1 MRYSALRHSIIPV
14 LIALAIGAC
23 STSKPIG
30 EWRSDD
36 FSGALDNFL
45 VIGVTSQSARR
56 RVFEDNFVSGLAALE
71 VNATPS
77 YKLLASSL
85 ELDKEIVKKAI
96 AGKDIGAVLV
106 TRLAGFSEKE
116 VYQQSSDLDENLSYF
131 SISSDGV
138 KQIESGSY
146 EQHVVL
152 TLETKVYDI
161 ASEAL
166 VWSMQSE
173 VIDPTQSRQAI
184 QDQIKL
190 TIDTL
195 RKRGLVG
202 NQ

>member
-1 MRYSALRHSIIPV
+1 
-14 LIALAIGAC
+14 
-23 STSKPIG
+23 
-30 EWRSDD
+30 
-36 FSGALDNFL
+36 
-45 VIGVTSQSARR
+45 
-56 RVFEDNFVSGLAALE
+56 VFEDNFVSGLAALE

-116 VYQQSSDLDENLSYF
+116 VYRQSSDLDENLR
-131 SISSDGV
+131 
-138 KQIESGSY
+138 
-146 EQHVVL
+146 HVVL

>member
-1 MRYSALRHSIIPV
+1 MKYSALRHSIILV

-23 STSKPIG
+23 SSSKPIG

-116 VYQQSSDLDENLSYF
+116 VYRQSSDLDENLSYF
-131 SISSDGV
+131 SISGDGV
-138 KQIESGSY
+138 KQIE
-146 EQHVVL
+146 HVVL